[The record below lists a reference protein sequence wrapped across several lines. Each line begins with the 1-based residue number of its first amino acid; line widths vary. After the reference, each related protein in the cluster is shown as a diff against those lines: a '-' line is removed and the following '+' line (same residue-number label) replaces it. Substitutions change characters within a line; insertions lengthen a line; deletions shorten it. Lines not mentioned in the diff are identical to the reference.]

1 LRDEALT
8 ILRAMPRTTDLRRA
22 RVANVAVTLIGAAL
36 ATFAAS
42 SAEKPEGSRLFDADC
57 AACHASDGRGRSSAE
72 VGFDLPLPNFTDC
85 RFATAEPDSD
95 WSAIIHR
102 GGPQRGFDR
111 IMPAFEKALSDEEID
126 ALVEHLRKFCTDP
139 RWPRGDLNIP
149 RAMFTEK
156 AFPEDEAVVTTTIV
170 TDGPNSFESEF
181 SWEQRI
187 GVLSQIEVSL
197 PIERADLGDPTGWK
211 TGAGDLAIAFKHVLH
226 HDLERGS
233 ILAVGAEVALPTG
246 DETKGFGSGTTVLEA
261 QVMYDKLLPHDSF
274 LEVQGL
280 ARFPHGSGL
289 ENEAELRLALGR
301 TWTQDSGFGRA
312 WTPMLE
318 VLANRELAGG
328 AQTEWDV
335 VPQFQVTLS
344 ARQHVMAA
352 AGWRIPVTQR
362 DSRVNELV
370 LYLLWDWYDGRILE
384 GW

>member
-1 LRDEALT
+1 
-8 ILRAMPRTTDLRRA
+8 MPHTTERRRA
-22 RVANVAVTLIGAAL
+22 CVASAAIALIGASL
-36 ATFAAS
+36 ASFGAAC
-42 SAEKPEGSRLFDADC
+42 AETVDGTRLFEADC

-111 IMPAFEKALSDEEID
+111 IMPAFQNALTDEEID
-126 ALVEHLRKFCTDP
+126 ALIDHLRKFCTNP

-149 RAMFTEK
+149 RALFTEK

-170 TDGPNSFESEF
+170 SEGPNSFESEF
-181 SWEQRI
+181 SWEARI

-197 PIERADLGDPTGWK
+197 PIQRADLGDPTGWK
-211 TGAGDLAIAFKHVLH
+211 TGTGDLAVAFKHVLH

-233 ILAVGAEVALPTG
+233 ILAVGTEVALPTG
-246 DETKGFGSGTTVLEA
+246 DETKGFGTGTTVLEA

-274 LEVQGL
+274 LEVQGI
-280 ARFPHGSGL
+280 AGFPRDPAL
-289 ENEAELRLALGR
+289 EDDVELRLAVGR
-301 TWTQDSGFGRA
+301 TWTRDSGFGRA

-318 VLANRELAGG
+318 VLGSHELASG
-328 AQTEWDV
+328 AETEWDV

-362 DSRVNELV
+362 ESRVNEFV
-370 LYLLWDWYDGRILE
+370 FYLLWDWYDGRLLE

>member
-1 LRDEALT
+1 LRGEALT
-8 ILRAMPRTTDLRRA
+8 ILRAMSRTTEVPRSWIVRA
-22 RVANVAVTLIGAAL
+22 AAILVVAALCAFGAAR
-36 ATFAAS
+36 
-42 SAEKPEGSRLFDADC
+42 AETIEGPRLFDADC
-57 AACHASDGRGRSSAE
+57 AACHASDGRGKSTAE

-126 ALVEHLRKFCTDP
+126 ALIDHLRKFCTNP

-149 RAMFTEK
+149 RALFTEK

-170 TDGPNSFESEF
+170 TDGPDSLETDF

-187 GVLSQIEVSL
+187 GMLSQIEVSL
-197 PIERADLGDPTGWK
+197 PLERADLGDPTGWK
-211 TGAGDLAIAFKHVLH
+211 TGAGDLAVAFKHVLH

-233 ILAVGAEVALPTG
+233 ILSVGAEVALPTG
-246 DETKGFGSGTTVLEA
+246 DETNGFGAGTTVLEA

-280 ARFPHGSGL
+280 ARFPHSGL
-289 ENEAELRLALGR
+289 ENEAELRLALGK
-301 TWTQDSGFGRA
+301 TWTRDGGFGRA

-318 VLANRELAGG
+318 VLGNRELVGG
-328 AQTEWDV
+328 AETEWDL

-344 ARQHVMAA
+344 ARQHIMAA
-352 AGWRIPVTQR
+352 AGWRIPVTRR
-362 DSRVNELV
+362 DSRVNEFV
-370 LYLLWDWYDGRILE
+370 FYLLWDWYDGRLLE